1 MPSTFT
7 GNTGIEK
14 IADGEQSGLWGDTTN
29 LNLDIVDRALNGSVN
44 ISLSGTSHTLT
55 TSDGVL
61 SDGQFAVLVLT
72 GSPSGTN
79 TVSIAPNTAQKTYF
93 VTNSTAQTVVFSQ
106 GSGANV
112 SVAPGLSKIVFTN
125 GAGVGAAVFDITN
138 TLSMGGVAI
147 SGGTID
153 GTVVGGTTRAAGSFT
168 QANFGD
174 NDKAIFGAGGDLQ
187 IFHDGGNSI
196 IDEIGTGDLFIR
208 GTNINLQNRD
218 ATPNESF
225 ITCVANGAV
234 TLSHN
239 GANKFATSAAGVAV
253 TGDIAVTGTVAGR
266 DLSTDGA
273 KLDAINQPLA
283 TTSTPTFNA
292 LNLSKV
298 TAGFGNLEIGGSLG
312 ALIDLKAPFSD
323 DYDARIQYTAGANL
337 TISTVANEPIQL
349 NHQGTTRLSTSTTGV
364 DVTGKMTSIG
374 ATGAG
379 GVNLVSSQNVS
390 EAGQKLA
397 FYGANRS
404 QTGEEMAY
412 VRGLLGSDNG
422 GAGNVQTGQL
432 SLGTSGADR
441 IRITG
446 IGNVGIGT
454 ASPTSK
460 LEVADSNLDVTL
472 KDTQAY
478 TTTDGPAIRFQGL
491 GPNGT
496 NYNFGFVQG
505 LSSGTNN
512 AGVIALGTNSAGV
525 STERMRIAASGN
537 VGIGIAAPAARL
549 HVEDGT
555 GAALFVG
562 LASNIY
568 SRASE
573 HIWQSQSNTSEYM
586 RITTGGNVGIGT
598 ATPNSL
604 LEISK
609 PNASGIGAELILKNG
624 ATGVNTEVAL
634 YLDASSA
641 DSKVRSASIRSRQK
655 ATGTQTDL
663 GFFTADGDTPLE
675 RVTVT
680 SSGNVGIGGT
690 PSSWSGFVKALE
702 LDGQASDYL
711 AFNSATS
718 GYLYQNAYF
727 DGTNNVRKNA
737 GFVSAYGHV
746 SGEHLFFTGP
756 TGASGTAV
764 TFNERMRINSS
775 GNVGIGTTSPSSILH
790 ARGPGNPT
798 FTLSG
803 SDGAYTSVIQLTAA
817 GAGGSVINANG
828 GSGAL
833 VLQTNG
839 SEAARITSGG
849 YLVVGTVGDIG
860 GQINARGQGRDGV
873 VSQVSSN
880 SNSPYLGKNAA
891 GSNIFIVSGSG
902 TIYAV
907 DTTIQSTSDV
917 RTKENIRDA
926 EDGLETIL
934 ALQPRRFDFKDGFS
948 NGQKNVLGFVA
959 QEIEQVFPDAVGVVP
974 AGVHKDTPDEPYKSV
989 GPGALIPVLVKAVQE
1004 QQVLITALTARITA
1018 LEGGA

>member
-196 IDEIGTGDLFIR
+196 IDEIGPGDLFIR

-537 VGIGIAAPAARL
+537 VGIGTAA
-549 HVEDGT
+549 
-555 GAALFVG
+555 
-562 LASNIY
+562 
-568 SRASE
+568 
-573 HIWQSQSNTSEYM
+573 
-586 RITTGGNVGIGT
+586 
-598 ATPNSL
+598 PNSL

-828 GSGAL
+828 GAGAL